1 MGHGSKN
8 HREPGSIGAGTTP
21 GRVLK
26 GKRMAGKEKL
36 KKEESVNSKTAG
48 QLFLKEQLR
57 ASEKFSN
64 RKDLIEIL
72 LEDQKQYSIPEV
84 EEIIEKFMKGKV
96 N

>member
-1 MGHGSKN
+1 
-8 HREPGSIGAGTTP
+8 
-21 GRVLK
+21 
-26 GKRMAGKEKL
+26 MAGKEKL

-84 EEIIEKFMKGKV
+84 EEIIEEFMKGKV
-96 N
+96 K